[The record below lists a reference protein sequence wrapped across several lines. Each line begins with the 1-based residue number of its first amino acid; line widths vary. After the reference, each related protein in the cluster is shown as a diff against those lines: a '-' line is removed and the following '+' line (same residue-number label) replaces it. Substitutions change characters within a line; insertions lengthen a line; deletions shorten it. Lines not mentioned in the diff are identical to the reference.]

1 MTLKKE
7 EKNYFER
14 IAKQKMFS
22 LSNEICLL
30 LNKPETYK
38 KLKREH
44 NTLQGLA
51 FRVCTND
58 YTIKD
63 EKKVKRMIKNGL

>member
-1 MTLKKE
+1 MALKKE
-7 EKNYFER
+7 ERNYFER

-44 NTLQGLA
+44 NVLQGLA

-58 YTIKD
+58 YTTKD
-63 EKKVKRMIKNGL
+63 EKKVRRMIKDGL